1 MINIKDDFLDDDTYN
16 VVCHML
22 INNKFQEI
30 DFGDKKFWVQYSD
43 PDFDNIVLRRLS
55 AIDGV
60 PRESLLA
67 FFRVATEEFDTD
79 WRIHS
84 DSKVGDIR
92 PERALVLYLSPS
104 TMEGLHG
111 TAFWKHK
118 ELGYEMP
125 LHISNEESDKILMS
139 EANELSNWDLHSV
152 VGYRPNRAVMYPSNY
167 FHSKYPNVGWKEGRM
182 VYVMFYR

>member
-1 MINIKDDFLDDDTYN
+1 MINIKDNFLDDDTYE

-22 INNKFQEI
+22 ANNKFREVEV
-30 DFGDKKFWVQYSD
+30 GDKKFWVQYSD
-43 PDFDNIVLRRLS
+43 PDFDNLILRKLS

-79 WRIHS
+79 WRIHA

-92 PERALVLYLSPS
+92 PERALVLYISES
-104 TMEGLHG
+104 SMEGLHG

-118 ELGYEMP
+118 KLGYEMP
-125 LHISNEESDKILMS
+125 HYTSKEESDRMLIE
-139 EANELSNWDLHSV
+139 EANDLSNWELHSV

-167 FHSKYPNVGWKEGRM
+167 FHSKYPNLGWKEGRM

>member
-1 MINIKDDFLDDDTYN
+1 MINIKDNFLDDDTYE

-22 INNKFQEI
+22 ANNKFREVEV
-30 DFGDKKFWVQYSD
+30 GDKKFWVQYSD
-43 PDFDNIVLRRLS
+43 LDFDNIILRNLS

-79 WRIHS
+79 WRIHA
-84 DSKVGDIR
+84 DSRVGDTL

-118 ELGYEMP
+118 KLGYKMP
-125 LHISNEESDKILMS
+125 HYTPKEESDRMLIE
-139 EANELSNWDLHSV
+139 EANDLSNWELHSV

>member
-1 MINIKDDFLDDDTYN
+1 MINIKDDFLHKDTYDI
-16 VVCHML
+16 VCHML
-22 INNKFQEI
+22 ANNKFQQVEL
-30 DFGDKKFWVQYSD
+30 GDKKFWVQYSD
-43 PDFDNIVLRRLS
+43 SEFDNIVLRNLS

-67 FFRVATEEFDTD
+67 FFRVATDELDTD
-79 WRIHS
+79 WRIHA
-84 DSKVGDIR
+84 DAKVGDIR
-92 PERALVLYLSPS
+92 PERALVLYLSES

-118 ELGYEMP
+118 KLGYQMP
-125 LHISNEESDKILMS
+125 YSISNEESDRMLMQ
-139 EANELSNWDLHSV
+139 EANDLSNWDLHSV
-152 VGYRPNRAVMYPSNY
+152 VGYKPNRAVMYPSNY

>member
-1 MINIKDDFLDDDTYN
+1 MINIKDDFLKDDTYE

-22 INNKFQEI
+22 ANNKFQEVEV
-30 DFGDKKFWVQYSD
+30 GNKKFWVQYSD
-43 PDFDNIVLRRLS
+43 RDFDNIVLRNLS
-55 AIDGV
+55 AIDGK

-79 WRIHS
+79 WRIHA
-84 DSKVGDIR
+84 DSRVGDIL
-92 PERALVLYLSPS
+92 PARALVLYLSPS

-118 ELGYEMP
+118 KLGYEMP
-125 LHISNEESDKILMS
+125 HYTSKEESDRMLME
-139 EANELSNWDLHSV
+139 EANDLSNWELHSV
-152 VGYRPNRAVMYPSNY
+152 VGYKPNRAVMYPSNY